1 MLAKKPLGS
10 PDVTDPDDAPEL
22 TPAMLDQAEV
32 FEGDQFIRRG
42 RGRPRS
48 DAPKETIAIRL
59 DQDVLERL
67 RASGPGW
74 QSRINQM
81 LRRNLALD
89 PAEA

>member
-10 PDVTDPDDAPEL
+10 PDTVDPDDAPEL
-22 TPAMLDQAEV
+22 TPGMLDQAEV
-32 FEGDQFIRRG
+32 FEGDRFIRRG
-42 RGRPRS
+42 RGRPKS

-59 DQDVLERL
+59 DQDVLARL

-81 LRRNLALD
+81 LRRDLALD
-89 PAEA
+89 PAEG